1 MVTYD
6 EHLAWLKRQVL
17 GAEAEVQGFL
27 SAAVTD
33 RLLPFSK
40 DPYLQQRFAMGY
52 EDGRM
57 KLIDQRTTS

>member
-1 MVTYD
+1 MVTYN
-6 EHLAWLKRQVL
+6 EHLDWLKRQVL

-40 DPYLQQRFAMGY
+40 DPYLQQRFAQGY

-57 KLIDQRTTS
+57 KLLDERRGS